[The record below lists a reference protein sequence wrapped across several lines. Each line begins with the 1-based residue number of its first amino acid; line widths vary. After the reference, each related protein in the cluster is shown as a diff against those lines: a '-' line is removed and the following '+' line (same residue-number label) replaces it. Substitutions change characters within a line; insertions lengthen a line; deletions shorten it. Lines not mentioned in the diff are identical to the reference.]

1 MSNSS
6 FLLSAVVLGS
16 AGICACTQS
25 EDPGSQFRARA
36 QQMPAVEAVEVRYG
50 SFPLEERL
58 AGFVRARNQT
68 DIFAEVSGT
77 VEQVFV
83 DDGARVEAGEPLVR
97 LRAREFEE
105 RVRQAESGLQVAVAR
120 VRQAE
125 ANLAR
130 VRAQLDRTETIVE
143 RGLGTGAELDAARAD
158 AISAEADL
166 TLMQAQRD
174 QAASVVEERRAEL
187 ANTLIRAPITGLV
200 GARNA
205 EVGQQANTS
214 TPLFTIGDVQQMLVE
229 VTLTQRML
237 ADIST
242 GTPVDIHADT
252 VPDELLRAAVSR
264 ISPYL
269 HPVTHTTRAEI
280 DVASQDGRLIP
291 GMFVTVD
298 VLYGQSDQ
306 AALVP
311 NSALYQHPRDGRTGV
326 FVASIEEALRDPE
339 VADQASLG
347 PLQLEEP
354 LGPVPVRFEPIEVVA
369 SGRMS
374 SAVGGVQEGQWVV
387 TLGHRLLGTSEQQQA
402 VVQPTSWEHILGLQS
417 LQSRDLLDVI
427 RDKQSENEAERPE
440 PN

>member
-1 MSNSS
+1 
-6 FLLSAVVLGS
+6 
-16 AGICACTQS
+16 
-25 EDPGSQFRARA
+25 
-36 QQMPAVEAVEVRYG
+36 MPAVEAVEVRYG
-50 SFPLEERL
+50 SLPLEERL
-58 AGFVRARNQT
+58 SGSVRARNQT
-68 DIFAEVSGT
+68 EIFAEVSGT
-77 VEQVFV
+77 IAEVFV
-83 DDGARVEAGEPLVR
+83 DDGAEVEAGTPLVR

-130 VRAQLDRTETIVE
+130 VRAHLERTQTVVD
-143 RGLGTGAELDAARAD
+143 RGLGTGAELDTARAD

-166 TLMQAQRD
+166 TLMEAQRD

-187 ANTLIRAPITGLV
+187 DDTLIRAPIAGLV

-205 EVGQQANTS
+205 EVGQQANTGTS
-214 TPLFTIGDVQQMLVE
+214 LFTIGDVRQMLVE

-237 ADIST
+237 ADIRT
-242 GTPVDIHADT
+242 GTPVDVYADT
-252 VPDELLRAAVSR
+252 APDDLLRASVSR

-280 DVASQDGRLIP
+280 DVDSREGRLVP

-298 VLYGQSDQ
+298 VLYGESEQ

-311 NSALYQHPRDGRTGV
+311 NSAIYRHPRDGRLGL
-326 FVASIEEALRDPE
+326 FVASIDEALRDPE
-339 VADQASLG
+339 VADQAALG

-354 LGPVPVRFEPIEVVA
+354 LAPVSVSFVPADVVA
-369 SGRMS
+369 NGRMS
-374 SAVGGVQEGQWVV
+374 SAVSGVEPGQWVV
-387 TLGHRLLGTSEQQQA
+387 TLGHRLLGTSPEQQA
-402 VVQPTSWEHILGLQS
+402 VVQPTSWEHILDLQG

-427 RDKQSENEAERPE
+427 RDKQRENEAEGLD